1 MFRGELV
8 SRRIPLPRLTQQQR
22 MARWQRE
29 RRQQAIILVVFTALL
44 CSAIGLMVWAG
55 ANRYYDANLRTVAS
69 IDGHNLP
76 FRLYDRERAYEL
88 VKFYQDNGVPAGFEN
103 DRQIQQQKSD
113 YDGVA
118 INSLVEQLLLVAVA
132 RQDGYAISDPD
143 VRARYVDEFSQYR
156 TRHVLV
162 KIDDTAADKAA
173 AEAAALAKA
182 TDIATQLKADPN
194 NKDLW
199 KTLAKTSDDP
209 GSKDSGGEI
218 GWASKGNLVA
228 EYEAATK
235 TLSAGQITD
244 PVKTNFG
251 YHVIQLEERRA
262 PEANPLVQRW
272 FSSGFGIDDVLLHTK
287 YDMLRE
293 HYTEVAR
300 SLSVKSPTEQIH
312 LLHIVVNLPSPTTRL
327 PTDFTNALKKV
338 TDIKAETSKGTDFA
352 AIAKQY
358 SDDKTEADAGGDI
371 GWFAHGQIDS
381 LTKEKELFALAAD
394 TVSRQFSSL
403 GLAEFYKVVEKD
415 PARALT
421 DEQTTRIKDNAYAY
435 WFDQNRR
442 LHDLQKLVTGY
453 EFAP

>member
-1 MFRGELV
+1 M

-29 RRQQAIILVVFTALL
+29 RRQQTIILVVFTVLL
-44 CSAIGLMVWAG
+44 CAAIGLMVWAG
-55 ANRYYDANLRTVAS
+55 ASRYYDVNLKTVAA

-76 FRLYDRERAYEL
+76 FRLYTRERGYEL
-88 VKFYQDNGVPAGFEN
+88 VKFYQDNGVPPAFEN
-103 DRQIQQQKSD
+103 DPQIQQQKSD

-118 INSLVEQLLLVAVA
+118 LNSLVEQLLLESVA
-132 RQDGYAISDPD
+132 RQDGYAISDAD
-143 VRARYVDEFSQYR
+143 VRARQVDEFSQYR

-162 KIDDTAADKAA
+162 KIDDTATDKAA
-173 AEAAALAKA
+173 ADAAALAKA
-182 TDIATQLKADPN
+182 TDIAKQLKAAPKDQ
-194 NKDLW
+194 DLW
-199 KTLAKTSDDP
+199 NLLAKTSDDP
-209 GSKDSGGEI
+209 GSKDKGGEI

-228 EYEAATK
+228 EYEAAAK
-235 TLSAGQITD
+235 KLAPGEITD
-244 PVKTNFG
+244 PVKTSFG

-272 FSSGFGIDDVLLHTK
+272 LSSGFGLDEVLLHTK

-293 HYTEVAR
+293 HYTAIAQ
-300 SLSVKSPTEQIH
+300 SQSVQSPTEQVH
-312 LLHIVVNLPSPTTRL
+312 LLHLIINLPAPTTRL
-327 PTDFTNALKKV
+327 PTDFTTALKKV
-338 TDIKAETSKGTDFA
+338 SDVKAEIAKGTDFA

-371 GWFAHGQIDS
+371 GWFAKGQLDS
-381 LTKEKELFALAAD
+381 VTKEKELFGLAPGA
-394 TVSRQFSSL
+394 TSRQLSSL
-403 GLAEFYKVVEKD
+403 GQTEFYKVVEKD

-421 DEQTTRIKDNAYAY
+421 DAQTTKIKDSAYAY

-442 LHDLQKLVTGY
+442 LHDLQKLVSGY

>member
-1 MFRGELV
+1 M
-8 SRRIPLPRLTQQQR
+8 SRRIPLPRLTRQQR
-22 MARWQRE
+22 TARWQRE

-55 ANRYYDANLRTVAS
+55 ANRYYDANLKTVAS

-76 FRLYDRERAYEL
+76 YRLYAHERSYEL
-88 VKFYQDNGVPAGFEN
+88 VKFYQDNGVPAAFEN
-103 DRQIQQQKSD
+103 DPQIQQQKSD

-132 RQDGYAISDPD
+132 RDDGYAISDAD
-143 VRARYVDEFSQYR
+143 VRTRYVDEFSQYR

-162 KIDDTAADKAA
+162 KIDDTATDKAA
-173 AEAAALAKA
+173 DAAAALAKA
-182 TDIATQLKADPN
+182 TDIAKQLKADPN

-199 KTLAKTSDDP
+199 TTLAKTSDDP
-209 GSKDSGGEI
+209 GSKDKGGEI
-218 GWASKGNLVA
+218 GWTSKGNLVA

-244 PVKTNFG
+244 PVKTSFG

-262 PEANPLVQRW
+262 PEANPLIQRW
-272 FSSGFGIDDVLLHTK
+272 LSSGFGIDEVFLHTK

-300 SLSVKSPTEQIH
+300 SQSVKSPTDQIH
-312 LLHIVVNLPSPTTRL
+312 LLHIIVNLPTPTTQL
-327 PTDFTNALKKV
+327 PTDFTSALKKV
-338 TDIKAETSKGTDFA
+338 ADMKAEIAKGTDFA
-352 AIAKQY
+352 AVAKQF
-358 SDDKTEADAGGDI
+358 SDDKAEADAGGDI
-371 GWFAHGQIDS
+371 GWFARGQLNS
-381 LTKEKELFALAAD
+381 VTKETELFALPAG
-394 TVSRQFSSL
+394 TVSRQFSARGS
-403 GLAEFYKVVEKD
+403 AEIYKVVEKD

-421 DEQTTRIKDNAYAY
+421 DEQTTTIKDNAYAY

>member
-1 MFRGELV
+1 M
-8 SRRIPLPRLTQQQR
+8 SRRIPLPRLTQRQR

-29 RRQQAIILVVFTALL
+29 RRQQTIILVVFTALL

-55 ANRYYDANLRTVAS
+55 ANRYYDANLKTVAS

-76 FRLYDRERAYEL
+76 FRLYNRERAYEL
-88 VKFYQDNGVPAGFEN
+88 VKFYADNGVPAAFEN
-103 DRQIQQQKSD
+103 DQRIQQQKSD

-132 RQDGYAISDPD
+132 RDDGYAISDAD
-143 VRARYVDEFSQYR
+143 VRTRYVDEFSQYR

-162 KIDDTAADKAA
+162 KIDDTATDKAA
-173 AEAAALAKA
+173 ADAAALAKA
-182 TDIATQLKADPN
+182 TDIAKQLKADPN

-199 KTLAKTSDDP
+199 TTLAKTSDDP
-209 GSKDSGGEI
+209 GSKDKGGEI
-218 GWASKGNLVA
+218 GWTSKGNLVA

-244 PVKTNFG
+244 PVKTSFG

-262 PEANPLVQRW
+262 PEANPLIQRW
-272 FSSGFGIDDVLLHTK
+272 FSSGFGLDEVLLHTK

-293 HYTEVAR
+293 HYTEAAQSR
-300 SLSVKSPTEQIH
+300 SVKSPTEQIH
-312 LLHIVVNLPSPTTRL
+312 LLHIVINLPAPTTRL
-327 PTDFTNALKKV
+327 PTDFTSALKKV
-338 TDIKAETSKGTDFA
+338 TEVKAEIAKGTDFA

-371 GWFAHGQIDS
+371 GWFARGQLDS
-381 LTKEKELFALAAD
+381 VTKEKELFAMAAG
-394 TVSRQFSSL
+394 TVSRQFSAL
-403 GLAEFYKVVEKD
+403 GSTEFYKFVEKD

-421 DEQTTRIKDNAYAY
+421 DEQTTKIKDSAYAY